1 MRELIKKILN
11 EESYRIN
18 EGLYEDGEGIY
29 SVGSV
34 GYYEPNSSYYF
45 NNLKFIRKHNPD
57 EESYITYGEGNNE
70 IHSPIVTIIYNGISY
85 DIPISDSKENI
96 ILDSYLKDGKLI
108 AKIKKSNLLKFYPN
122 FSIGTPKEEGINPK
136 MIRYVLEKAFPE
148 NWHRGDSFFSPGVRG
163 IYTIGDKLNS
173 DESWSVMNF
182 FDTKAEIHQMI
193 LNKYHSEKSKDPIES
208 WLINKLRTDNQF
220 VNELVDR
227 QWQSIKSGIISEK
240 LALDTFLKRVE
251 GDSITYPPG
260 ARMDR
265 YEGVDVTFNGHNL
278 QIKPLKSFNKKTDSV
293 NVTTYGMR
301 DYQGKTKVNYIVFI
315 NNNDILVFKNSNYIV
330 NSSTNVTFN
339 SNPLPIDVLRK

>member
-1 MRELIKKILN
+1 
-11 EESYRIN
+11 
-18 EGLYEDGEGIY
+18 
-29 SVGSV
+29 
-34 GYYEPNSSYYF
+34 
-45 NNLKFIRKHNPD
+45 
-57 EESYITYGEGNNE
+57 
-70 IHSPIVTIIYNGISY
+70 
-85 DIPISDSKENI
+85 
-96 ILDSYLKDGKLI
+96 
-108 AKIKKSNLLKFYPN
+108 
-122 FSIGTPKEEGINPK
+122 
-136 MIRYVLEKAFPE
+136 MIRYVLEKAFPK
-148 NWHRGDSFFSPGVRG
+148 NWDEGNFKFSPGVRG
-163 IYTIGDKLNS
+163 IYTIGEKLNT

-220 VNELVDR
+220 VNELVNR